1 MNRLLFTALTTV
13 SALAAVSALAMAPA
27 AQAQPAPTQIYS
39 GASGPGKCLGVK
51 ENDLTHPFMAKCAG
65 YAAENW
71 TVSAPNGH
79 GFVRLQSQR
88 TGAGVCLGVAAADTS
103 TVIMASCASVK
114 NQQWMLTPTGQPNV
128 YTVTSQLTGPGVC
141 LGIRPN
147 TDNSELDMN
156 TCKGAP
162 GQNWTINP

>member
-1 MNRLLFTALTTV
+1 MKRTLITLVSLA
-13 SALAAVSALAMAPA
+13 SALALAPT
-27 AQAQPAPTQIYS
+27 AQAQAAPTQIYS
-39 GASGPGKCLGVK
+39 AASGPGKCLGVK
-51 ENDLTHPFMAKCAG
+51 EDDLSHPFMAKCAG

-71 TVSAPNGH
+71 TVGAPNEH

-88 TGAGVCLGVAAADTS
+88 TGPGMCLGVAAADTS
-103 TVIMASCASVK
+103 TVKMASCASVK
-114 NQQWMLTPTGQPNV
+114 NQQWMLTPTGQPNT
-128 YTVTSQLTGPGVC
+128 YTVTSQLSGPGMC

-147 TDNSELDMN
+147 TDNTELDMN